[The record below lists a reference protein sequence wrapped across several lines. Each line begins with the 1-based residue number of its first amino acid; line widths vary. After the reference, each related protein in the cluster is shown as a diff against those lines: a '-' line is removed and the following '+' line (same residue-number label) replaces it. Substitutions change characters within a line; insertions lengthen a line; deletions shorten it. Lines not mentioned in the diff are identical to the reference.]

1 MPPKSPAS
9 APAAIA
15 STSAAASA
23 AARCRRGAI
32 ALSCRGAFLV
42 TSPGHVTPGEH
53 YAPPA
58 DYERASHRRRRR
70 GGRYGARAVR
80 ARGARARPVAA
91 APPRGA
97 RGRGTPVAA
106 PSTLRRVRCRR
117 RRAGRSGVWLIAVR
131 AGSAGTAGYGYYAA
145 NWRRSRI
152 DYTQD
157 GQVSVAENAPGRRL
171 RLLPAPADVCA
182 APRARSAAAGRPPQ
196 TLRPAPRPSLHRQ
209 ECARVRVRVR
219 TQAGIHMGGGGLKR
233 LRGLPARAR
242 ARALYAGG
250 AGCRCYRG
258 ARAVLE
264 CCSDLVLD
272 GRRQVKG
279 RRRHSAVS
287 QSHSAVRTC
296 MALCCTLPPTPSPP
310 PSRHSAFMHRACMQA
325 VHVLGVQLES
335 RCIRQVSRPSAL
347 AQKRVRTMQV
357 LCKKLA
363 KIPPRSS
370 CGHPNTKTRSTTK
383 NGL

>member
-32 ALSCRGAFLV
+32 ARPAAELRGAFLV
-42 TSPGHVTPGEH
+42 TSPVTSPR

-58 DYERASHRRRRR
+58 DYEPASHRRRRR

-219 TQAGIHMGGGGLKR
+219 TQAGIHMGGGAEKTAR
-233 LRGLPARAR
+233 PSRSCARAGSVCGRSRVPLLQGR
-242 ARALYAGG
+242 AGRFGMLLGPCSRRPTPSQGTATSL
-250 AGCRCYRG
+250 
-258 ARAVLE
+258 
-264 CCSDLVLD
+264 CCKS
-272 GRRQVKG
+272 K
-279 RRRHSAVS
+279 S
-287 QSHSAVRTC
+287 
-296 MALCCTLPPTPSPP
+296 LCCTYMHGTLLYAAADPLSPP
-310 PSRHSAFMHRACMQA
+310 FSAFGIHA
-325 VHVLGVQLES
+325 
-335 RCIRQVSRPSAL
+335 
-347 AQKRVRTMQV
+347 
-357 LCKKLA
+357 
-363 KIPPRSS
+363 
-370 CGHPNTKTRSTTK
+370 
-383 NGL
+383 